1 MRVSVEEAS
10 LKRSLPMK
18 RTFVTSAATILLLA
32 SSAAFAA
39 GPNGGPKYP
48 TTTSNKQYTDQR
60 IMDHNNGAPRY
71 AVTSNPNKQY
81 TDKRI
86 MDHNNAAPRY
96 SATVSTN
103 QGSQNATALRRAG
116 QGTRVVRRPYRS
128 GPVATHANGPLAHH
142 G

>member
-1 MRVSVEEAS
+1 
-10 LKRSLPMK
+10 MK
-18 RTFVTSAATILLLA
+18 RTFVTSAAITLLLA
-32 SSAAFAA
+32 SSAAFA
-39 GPNGGPKYP
+39 GPNDGPKYP

-81 TDKRI
+81 NDKRI

-96 SATVSTN
+96 SATASTN
-103 QGSQNATALRRAG
+103 QGPQNASTLRRPS
-116 QGTRVVRRPYRS
+116 QGTRVVRRPYRY
-128 GPVATHANGPLAHH
+128 GPVAAHATGALAHH

>member
-1 MRVSVEEAS
+1 
-10 LKRSLPMK
+10 MK
-18 RTFVTSAATILLLA
+18 RAFLTTAATILVLA

-39 GPNGGPKYP
+39 GPNDGPKYP

-86 MDHNNAAPRY
+86 MDHNNGAPRY
-96 SATVSTN
+96 PVTASTN
-103 QGSQNATALRRAG
+103 QRTQNATVVRRAG
-116 QGTRVVRRPYRS
+116 QGTRVVRRPNRY
-128 GPVATHANGPLAHH
+128 GPVAAHANGALRYH

>member
-1 MRVSVEEAS
+1 
-10 LKRSLPMK
+10 MK
-18 RTFVTSAATILLLA
+18 RTFLTSVATILLLA

-39 GPNGGPKYP
+39 GPNEGPKYP
-48 TTTSNKQYTDQR
+48 TTTSNKQYIDQR

-71 AVTSNPNKQY
+71 AVTSNPNRQY

-96 SATVSTN
+96 SVTASTN
-103 QGSQNATALRRAG
+103 QNANGARRAG
-116 QGTRVVRRPYRS
+116 QGTRVVRRAYGY
-128 GPVATHANGPLAHH
+128 GPVAAHANGALAHH

>member
-1 MRVSVEEAS
+1 MRVSAEEAC

-39 GPNGGPKYP
+39 GPNDGPKYP
-48 TTTSNKQYTDQR
+48 TTTSNKQYSDQR
-60 IMDHNNGAPRY
+60 IMDHNNAAPRY
-71 AVTSNPNKQY
+71 AVTSNPNNHY

-96 SATVSTN
+96 SVTASTN
-103 QGSQNATALRRAG
+103 KNANGVRAQGP
-116 QGTRVVRRPYRS
+116 RVVRRAYRS
-128 GPVATHANGPLAHH
+128 GPVAAHANGAFGYH

>member
-1 MRVSVEEAS
+1 
-10 LKRSLPMK
+10 MK
-18 RTFVTSAATILLLA
+18 RAFLTTAATILVLA

-39 GPNGGPKYP
+39 GPNDGPKYP

-86 MDHNNAAPRY
+86 MDHNNGAPRY
-96 SATVSTN
+96 PVTASKN
-103 QGSQNATALRRAG
+103 QGSQNATAVRRAG
-116 QGTRVVRRPYRS
+116 QGTRVVRRPNRY
-128 GPVATHANGPLAHH
+128 GPVAAHANGALGYH